1 MFNKSKI
8 KETMPVLPAQ
18 IRITNFNEVELG
30 FSDNSA
36 LLEASRC
43 LNCKNSPCVKGCPV
57 GIEIPKFIEFIK
69 NGDTDSAYKTIL
81 KDNIFPAIC
90 GRVCPQEKQC
100 EAHCIRGKS
109 GDSVAIGNLERYV
122 ADKILNSNDN
132 KEIQN
137 KKTEDISGNKKHKIA
152 IVGSGPSGLTCASEL
167 TELGLEATV
176 FEALHTPGGVLSY
189 GIPEFRLPRKV
200 LIKEL
205 EVLKNKGVNIV
216 TNAVVGKSF
225 SIDSLFDM
233 GYSAVYIASGAGL
246 PRFMN
251 ISGEGLSGVYSANE
265 FLTRVNLMH
274 AEKEKYDTPII
285 FPKKLVVVGGGNVA
299 MDAARVAKR
308 LGVENVTVLYRRT
321 ESEMPARKAEINH
334 AKEEGIEFLFLSN
347 PTKFLGQNGKLTEVE
362 CIKMSTGDED
372 FSGRRSVSPIP
383 GSEFFVPA
391 DTAVIAVGNSP
402 NAIIK
407 NSENSLN
414 FDSSGRIVVD
424 SQTLRT
430 SKKFVY
436 AGGDAVTG
444 AATVIL
450 AMGAGKKAAHQI
462 FNDLKS
468 IESEGER

>member
-1 MFNKSKI
+1 MFNKSKF
-8 KETMPVLPAQ
+8 KETMPVVPAQ

-30 FSDNSA
+30 LSDKSA
-36 LLEASRC
+36 LLEADRC

-57 GIEIPKFIEFIK
+57 GVEIPKFIEFIK
-69 NGDTDSAYKTIL
+69 KGDANSAYKTIL

-109 GDSVAIGNLERYV
+109 GDSVAIGSLERYV
-122 ADKILNSNDN
+122 ADKILNSDDN

-137 KKTEDISGNKKHKIA
+137 KKTDDISGNKKHKIA

-200 LIKEL
+200 LKKEL
-205 EVLKNKGVNIV
+205 EVLKNKGVKIV

-225 SIDSLFDM
+225 LIDSLFNM

-251 ISGEGLSGVYSANE
+251 IPGEGLSGVYSANE

-308 LGVENVTVLYRRT
+308 LGAENVTVLYRRT
-321 ESEMPARKAEINH
+321 ESEISH

-347 PTKFLGQNGKLTEVE
+347 PTKFLGQNGKLTNIE
-362 CIKMSTGDED
+362 CIKMSMGEKD
-372 FSGRRSVSPIP
+372 FSGRKSVSPIP
-383 GSEFFVPA
+383 GSEFLVSA

-402 NAIIK
+402 NTIIK
-407 NSENSLN
+407 NSENNLD
-414 FDSSGRIVVD
+414 FDSYGRIIVD

>member
-57 GIEIPKFIEFIK
+57 GVEIPKFIEFIK
-69 NGDTDSAYKTIL
+69 NEDIDSAYKTIL

-122 ADKILNSNDN
+122 ADKILNSNDS

-137 KKTEDISGNKKHKIA
+137 KKTEDISVNKAHKIA

-167 TELGLEATV
+167 TELGLEVTV

-205 EVLKNKGVNIV
+205 DVLKNKGVNIV
-216 TNAVVGKSF
+216 TNAVVGKSL
-225 SIDSLFDM
+225 SVDSLFDM
-233 GYSAVYIASGAGL
+233 GYSAVYVASGAGL

-251 ISGEGLSGVYSANE
+251 IPGEGLSGIYSANE

-308 LGVENVTVLYRRT
+308 LGAENVTVVYRRS
-321 ESEMPARKAEINH
+321 ESEMPARKAEIIH

-347 PTKFLGQNGKLTEVE
+347 PTKFLGQNGKLTKVE
-362 CIKMSTGDED
+362 CIKMNTGEKD
-372 FSGRRSVSPIP
+372 FSGRKSVSPIS
-383 GSEFFVPA
+383 GSEFFVHA

-407 NSENSLN
+407 NSENSLD
-414 FDSSGRIVVD
+414 FDSFGRIVVE

-462 FNDLKS
+462 FDDLKS